1 VYRSATGLAL
11 GLLSALGSCG
21 CARSAVPERAL
32 LAPERVVTVGLSPL
46 ACGVRVTLH
55 IAPGYHIMSDQPSAP
70 NFIATRVLFESREIE
85 LEPAMYPPA
94 VPYTFGAR
102 TIATFRGDTAVVA
115 RCAASSGAGSR
126 SSAGFASVDVALRY
140 QACTE
145 SSCLFPVTL
154 HFSTRIPEQPTKTAE
169 ISAP

>member
-1 VYRSATGLAL
+1 VRRSATGLAL

-21 CARSAVPERAL
+21 CARSAAPERTL
-32 LAPERVVTVGLSPL
+32 LAPERVVTVQLSPL
-46 ACGVRVTLH
+46 ACGVRAMLH

-70 NFIATRVLFESREIE
+70 NFIATRVLLESRD
-85 LEPAMYPPA
+85 LAFEPAVYPPA

-115 RCAASSGAGSR
+115 PCAPDASASSL
-126 SSAGFASVDVALRY
+126 SSGLASVDLTLRY

-145 SSCLFPVTL
+145 SACLFPVTS
-154 HFSTRIPEQPTKTAE
+154 HFSTRIPQQTQKTAG
-169 ISAP
+169 IPAH